1 MSVDFGDLNYLAV
14 IVAAVASFA
23 LGAGWYGVFAK
34 PWMEETGITREM
46 VAENPAETY
55 KGYATAAVA
64 WVVAALAL
72 SMLVQL
78 TGADGIV
85 DGLWLGLIAGIGL
98 VAASQAP
105 HFSFEIKSMRLFLID
120 EGYPVTAL
128 AIAGIILG
136 VWQ

>member
-1 MSVDFGDLNYLAV
+1 MSVDFGDINYLAV

-23 LGAGWYGVFAK
+23 LGAGWYGVLAK
-34 PWMEETGITREM
+34 PWMEETGMTPEIASGR
-46 VAENPAETY
+46 
-55 KGYATAAVA
+55 GSAAVRGYVTA
-64 WVVAALAL
+64 GVSWVIAALAL

-85 DGLWLGLIAGIGL
+85 GGLWLGLIVGIGL

-105 HFSFEIKSMRLFLID
+105 HFSFEVKSLRLFMID

>member
-14 IVAAVASFA
+14 IAAAVASFA

-34 PWMEETGITREM
+34 PWMEETGMTPEM
-46 VAENPAETY
+46 ASGRGA
-55 KGYATAAVA
+55 AAVRGYMTA
-64 WVVAALAL
+64 GVSWVIAALAL
-72 SMLVQL
+72 SMLIQL
-78 TGADGIV
+78 TGADGMV
-85 DGLWLGLIAGIGL
+85 DGLWLGLIAGVGL

-105 HFSFEIKSMRLFLID
+105 HFSFEVKSLRLFLID

-128 AIAGIILG
+128 AVAGIILG